1 MVATTYYALF
11 HTPNRPTCMNIGR
24 TRPYENYYLNVLS
37 VLSCDEISVIS
48 QVVFARIGEYPKTT
62 AVLL

>member
-1 MVATTYYALF
+1 
-11 HTPNRPTCMNIGR
+11 MNIGR